1 MMTDHQEAE
10 REAREA
16 MSVSISSIGI
26 AALRVQQA
34 MIRVL
39 MTKNLLTAEEAAVV
53 YQYAADN
60 CADNPAKPDL
70 NRQAVAAAKTII
82 LDLGEE
88 ILKEASQRK
97 N

>member
-1 MMTDHQEAE
+1 MESDHEKDD

-16 MSVSISSIGI
+16 MSVSIGSIGI

-39 MTKNLLTAEEAAVV
+39 MTKNLLTVDDAAVV

-70 NRQAVAAAKTII
+70 NRRAVAAAKVII

-88 ILKEASQRK
+88 ILKEATQRK